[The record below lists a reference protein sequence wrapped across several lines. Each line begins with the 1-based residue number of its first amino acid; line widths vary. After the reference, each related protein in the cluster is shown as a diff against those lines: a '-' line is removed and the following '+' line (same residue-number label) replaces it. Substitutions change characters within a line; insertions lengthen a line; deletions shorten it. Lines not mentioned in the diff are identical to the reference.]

1 MEVKSGVRIR
11 PRRRA
16 QVHGPNPG
24 AMAEREGGTSE
35 HASSAVQPAQEA
47 ASQEGGAE
55 RGDAM
60 QRPKRRA
67 RASAGGAGR
76 AREARGDASSGES
89 AQSEPGGR
97 SPKKRL
103 HRGLED
109 NVAVLQQLFTDCSDV
124 QFRHLE
130 LEAGRAAALV
140 YFTGMVELEEL
151 GVEALQPLLT
161 AFHPH
166 TVGDYDPRQ
175 LAGRSLPV
183 AQADVVQTVDD
194 VVDAIVLGRAVLF
207 VDGFDAAVSLTTT
220 SPPRRAIS
228 EPETESVVRGPRE
241 GFTEDITVNMSLL
254 RQKLRT
260 PKLKSIPYYVGTY
273 TKTEVRLV
281 YVEGLVDEKVIAEA
295 KRRIEGIEI
304 DGVLESGYLEELIE
318 DQPLSPFPQF
328 QYSERPDTVAA
339 QLLEGRFA
347 ILTNGTPFAL
357 VAPVT
362 WWQFLQASE
371 DYYER
376 FFLVYLVRVL
386 RYVSLFIA
394 LFLPAMYI
402 AVTTYHQDM
411 LPTNLVISIAAARES
426 IPFPAII
433 EALIMELTFE
443 ALREAGIRLP
453 RAVGHAVSILGAL
466 VIGEAAVEAGIVSAP
481 MVIIVALTGIA
492 SFTVPRYNAAIAI
505 RLLRFPMML
514 LGAVLGMFGLVM
526 GVMWVTIHLCKLR
539 SFGVPYLSGFAPYKR
554 QEVKDLF
561 VRPPWWEMVY
571 RPSSYAKQNRKRM
584 NKQMMPR
591 PEGNPQ

>member
-1 MEVKSGVRIR
+1 MEVMEVKSGVRIR
-11 PRRRA
+11 PRRRPQGSQA
-16 QVHGPNPG
+16 EPG
-24 AMAEREGGTSE
+24 AEQGSEAQSGGEQESGARGAGAPE
-35 HASSAVQPAQEA
+35 ASLPA
-47 ASQEGGAE
+47 
-55 RGDAM
+55 
-60 QRPKRRA
+60 KRRTRA
-67 RASAGGAGR
+67 SADRLGRTSGGGRASAGAQP
-76 AREARGDASSGES
+76 
-89 AQSEPGGR
+89 AQSEPGGHA
-97 SPKKRL
+97 SKQRL
-103 HRGLED
+103 HRGLAD
-109 NVAVLQQLFTDCSDV
+109 NLAVLHELFDGCSDV
-124 QFRHLE
+124 QFRHIE
-130 LEAGRAAALV
+130 LEAGRHAALV

-151 GVEALQPLLT
+151 SEEALEPLLT

-166 TVGDYDPRQ
+166 TVGDCDPKQ

-183 AQADVVQTVDD
+183 AQADVVQTLDD
-194 VVDAIVLGRAVLF
+194 AVDAIVLGRAVLLI
-207 VDGFDAAVSLTTT
+207 DGFDAAVSLTTT

-260 PKLKSIPYYVGTY
+260 PKLKSVPYYVGTY

-281 YVEGLVDEKVIAEA
+281 YIEGLADEQVIAEA

-514 LGAVLGMFGLVM
+514 LGAVLGMFGLVI
-526 GVMWVTIHLCKLR
+526 GVMWVTVHLCKLR

-571 RPSSYAKQNRKRM
+571 RPSSYAHQNRKRM